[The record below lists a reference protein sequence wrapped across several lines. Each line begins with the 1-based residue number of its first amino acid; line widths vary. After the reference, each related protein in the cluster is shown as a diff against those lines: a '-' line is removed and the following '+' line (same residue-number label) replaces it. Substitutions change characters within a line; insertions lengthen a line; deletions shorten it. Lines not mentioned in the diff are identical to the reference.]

1 MRQQAD
7 KDQSKINQLEGD
19 AEKLQKV
26 IKDADAEKL
35 RQKKELDQ
43 VRRPRLLVKRSLR
56 WMIEVLCTVL
66 TLLC

>member
-43 VRRPRLLVKRSLR
+43 VRRPRLLV
-56 WMIEVLCTVL
+56 
-66 TLLC
+66 